1 VPASPRRSLVALAE
15 PPGDRFVAALERTW
29 SNGDAVLPLDPRAPA
44 SDRDRVLAAMQPD
57 VGVADDVAL
66 VITTSGSTGVP
77 KGAELTRAALEA
89 SARATMQRI
98 GSTDHDVWLACLP
111 WHHIGGLQVLLRARL
126 FDTPLVIHE
135 AFDVARVAAEGSATL
150 LSLVPTQL
158 VRLLDAGAD
167 LARFRVILLGGAA
180 AAPTLLDR
188 AKAAGA
194 NVVTTYGMSETCGG
208 CVYDGKPL
216 DGVDVQ
222 LSDDGRVMLRG
233 PMLMSRYRLDPESTA
248 RALVDGWLLT
258 SDIGEIDANG
268 RLVLRGRV
276 DDVVITGGE
285 NVVTTEVAARLMAH
299 PAVKEAAVTGVP
311 DPEWGH
317 RLVALVVATSP
328 PPTLAELREWCHA
341 ALPAASA
348 PRQLVLVDELPRL
361 SSGKVDRLAL
371 ADLL

>member
-1 VPASPRRSLVALAE
+1 
-15 PPGDRFVAALERTW
+15 
-29 SNGDAVLPLDPRAPA
+29 
-44 SDRDRVLAAMQPD
+44 MQPD
-57 VGVADDVAL
+57 AGVADDIAL
-66 VITTSGSTGVP
+66 VITTSGSTGLP

-89 SARATMQRI
+89 SARATMHRI
-98 GSTDHDVWLACLP
+98 GLTDDDVWLACLP

-126 FDTPLVIHE
+126 FDTPLVIHD
-135 AFDVARVAAEGSATL
+135 AFDVARVVAERSATL

-158 VRLLDAGAD
+158 LRLLDAGAD

-180 AAPTLLDR
+180 APPTLLDR
-188 AKAAGA
+188 ARAAGA

-208 CVYDGKPL
+208 CVYDGQPL

-233 PMLMSRYRLDPESTA
+233 PMLMTGYRLDPETTA
-248 RALVDGWLLT
+248 RTLVDGWLLT
-258 SDIGEIDANG
+258 NDIGEIDARG
-268 RLVLRGRV
+268 HLAFRGRV

-299 PAVKEAAVTGVP
+299 PAVREAAVTGVP

-317 RLVALVVATSP
+317 RLVALVVPTSP
-328 PPTLAELREWCHA
+328 PPTLAELREWCRA
-341 ALPAASA
+341 TLPAASA
-348 PRQLVLVDELPRL
+348 PRPLVLVDELPRL